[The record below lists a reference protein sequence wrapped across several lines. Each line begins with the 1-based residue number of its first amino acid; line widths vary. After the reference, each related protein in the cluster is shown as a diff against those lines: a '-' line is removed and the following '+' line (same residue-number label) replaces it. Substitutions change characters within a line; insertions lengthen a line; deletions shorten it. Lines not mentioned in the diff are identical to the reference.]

1 MDREEMVEIVSN
13 MYTSQGVAM
22 VNIIHIVKLPT
33 YRNKLSAVTLT
44 LLFKSADVQETA
56 IERANAVFE
65 KLDVNDDGS
74 LDEQEFVDGCMNDER
89 LAQLLNTGS
98 GQEHINLGEEEEEN

>member
-1 MDREEMVEIVSN
+1 MPHKAFIGD
-13 MYTSQGVAM
+13 
-22 VNIIHIVKLPT
+22 
-33 YRNKLSAVTLT
+33 LSPCFKTAV
-44 LLFKSADVQETA
+44 VQETA

-98 GQEHINLGEEEEEN
+98 GQEHINLGEEEVEEEN